1 MLVLNGY
8 KEDYPKY
15 LTSSNLSA
23 IIIKQMK
30 HMIKWLKITAGINLY
45 LSVVMTFVFLTLLF
59 AIVTDYNLTNADEY
73 VRFLIKEELHN
84 AEQSK

>member
-1 MLVLNGY
+1 
-8 KEDYPKY
+8 
-15 LTSSNLSA
+15 
-23 IIIKQMK
+23 MK

-73 VRFLIKEELHN
+73 MRLLIKEELHN